1 MMVIL
6 IKGTSMHVFRT
17 IAEIRFWLQSRKLLD
32 HSIGFV
38 PTMGALHEGHLSLV
52 NHSRELT
59 RDTVVSIFVN
69 PTQFGPNED
78 LSKYPR
84 PFESDLEKCF
94 DADVAAVFA
103 PDPSEMY
110 DSERFIRFG
119 IDKLGDH
126 LCGKSRPNHFEGVIQ
141 VVNKLFNIVNPDI
154 AVFGQKDYQQFKI
167 IEQMVHE
174 FNHGLKMVMHPTVRE
189 ADGLA
194 ISSRNRY
201 LTADEREIAPTI
213 FTVMKEME
221 ATFRTSPDVAPTI
234 KQAENRLKAA
244 GFKIDYISVVS
255 NTDLQPLDTISG
267 NFVIAIA
274 VYLGTTRLIDNIIV
288 DNQ

>member
-1 MMVIL
+1 ML
-6 IKGTSMHVFRT
+6 VFRT
-17 IAEIRFWLQSRKLLD
+17 IAEMRFWLHSRRSLD
-32 HSIGFV
+32 RSIGFV
-38 PTMGALHEGHLSLV
+38 PTMGALHDGHIALAKRSG
-52 NHSRELT
+52 ELT
-59 RDTVVSIFVN
+59 HDTVVSIFVN

-78 LSKYPR
+78 LAKYPR
-84 PFESDLEKCF
+84 PIESDLEKCF

-110 DSERFIRFG
+110 DSEPFIRFG

-126 LCGKSRPNHFEGVIQ
+126 LCGKSRPGHFEGVVQ
-141 VVNKLFNIVNPDI
+141 VVNKLFNIVNPNI

-167 IEQMVHE
+167 IERMVHE
-174 FNHGLKMVMHPTVRE
+174 FNHGLKMIMHPTVRE

-194 ISSRNRY
+194 MSSRNRY
-201 LTADEREIAPTI
+201 LADDEREKAPMI
-213 FTVMKEME
+213 FAVMKEME
-221 ATFRTSPDVAPTI
+221 LTLRNSPDVAPTI

-267 NFVIAIA
+267 NFVIAVA
-274 VYLGTTRLIDNIIV
+274 VYIGTTRLIDNLII
-288 DNQ
+288 DNQIE

>member
-1 MMVIL
+1 
-6 IKGTSMHVFRT
+6 MHVFRT
-17 IAEIRFWLQSRKLLD
+17 IAEIRFWLQSRRALD
-32 HSIGFV
+32 RSIGFV
-38 PTMGALHEGHLSLV
+38 PTMGALHDGHLSLV
-52 NHSRELT
+52 KHSHEISH
-59 RDTVVSIFVN
+59 DTVVSIFVN

-78 LSKYPR
+78 LTKYPR

-103 PDPSEMY
+103 PEPSEMY
-110 DSERFIRFG
+110 GSERFIRFG

-126 LCGKSRPNHFEGVIQ
+126 LCGKSRPNHFEGVVQ
-141 VVNKLFNIVNPDI
+141 VVNKLFNIINPDF

-167 IEQMVHE
+167 IEQMVLE
-174 FNHGLKMVMHPTVRE
+174 FNHSLKMVMHPTVRE
-189 ADGLA
+189 VDGLA
-194 ISSRNRY
+194 MSSRNRY
-201 LTADEREIAPTI
+201 LSAEEREKASTI

-221 ATFRTSPDVAPTI
+221 TSFRDSLNVAPTI
-234 KQAENRLKAA
+234 NHAENRLKAA

-274 VYLGTTRLIDNIIV
+274 VYIGTTRLIDNLIV
-288 DNQ
+288 DNQIVE